1 MELNQ
6 SISRNNFRAF
16 LWHAVFLALATNFM
30 DIDTVI
36 PSMLVNA
43 GGNAF
48 HIGILTAIMLGGA
61 SFFQLLFSGFIS
73 KYPVKRNFLLSG
85 INLRIFALLALGF
98 LLFYSEHIPGHWIII
113 LIFLFIFI
121 FSVSGAFANV
131 SYVDIIGKSML
142 QEKRK
147 RFFTLKQVISAIG
160 IFLSAFLV
168 RWILKQYGYPLDYA
182 VLFTG
187 AGILLG
193 IASIGFWK
201 IREIPLTNSNS
212 AGILQLFK
220 SIPAEMKSNRNL
232 RNYIIIIN
240 SLGFGISLMPFL
252 IIFAKERLD
261 LSGDIIGNFLLFRV
275 IGMVIIGLIFYRLS
289 KRFIYKHVLL
299 TSIILGGVIPVF
311 ALVLFYFPAYFQ
323 YLFLLTGV
331 FFTTY
336 KVATDGILIEIS
348 EDNNR
353 AFYAGIVGASNLS
366 ITIFPLLAGILINIL
381 GYNTIFIF
389 TSCII
394 LLSLFFLPYLD
405 CTRKEDNPVVSS
417 PENPVV

>member
-6 SISRNNFRAF
+6 SISRNNFKAF

-30 DIDTVI
+30 DMDTVI

-61 SFFQLLFSGFIS
+61 SFFQLFFSGFIS
-73 KYPVKRNFLLSG
+73 KYPVKRSFLLSG

-98 LLFYSEHIPGHWIII
+98 LLFYSEQIPGHWIIL

-201 IREIPLTNSNS
+201 IREIPLANSDS
-212 AGILQLFK
+212 AGMIQLFK
-220 SIPAEMKSNRNL
+220 SIPTEMKSNRNL

-252 IIFAKERLD
+252 IIFAKEQLS

-289 KRFIYKHVLL
+289 KRFIYKQVLL
-299 TSIILGGVIPVF
+299 TSIILGGLIPVL
-311 ALVLFYFPAYFQ
+311 ALVLFYFPSYFQ

-331 FFTTY
+331 FYTTY

-366 ITIFPLLAGILINIL
+366 ITIFPLLAGILINML
-381 GYNTIFIF
+381 GYSTIFIF
-389 TSCII
+389 TSCVI
-394 LLSLFFLPYLD
+394 LFSLFFLPYLD